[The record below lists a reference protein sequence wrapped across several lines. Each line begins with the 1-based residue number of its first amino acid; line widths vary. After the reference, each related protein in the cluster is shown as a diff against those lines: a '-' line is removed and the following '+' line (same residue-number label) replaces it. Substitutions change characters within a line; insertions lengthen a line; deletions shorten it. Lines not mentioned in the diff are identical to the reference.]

1 MDPSGPPTPYR
12 VGRVTGGIIRQS
24 PMGRKKD
31 RSTPPGQMVDVGG
44 YRLHL
49 NPSGEG
55 RPTVILDAGMISFSS
70 NWAWVQPEVAR
81 VTRVV
86 AYDRAGLGWSDPG
99 PKPRDVGQSAAELQT
114 ALGKLGIEGPHVLVG
129 HSYGGLVTRAFAAAH
144 PDAVA
149 GMVLVD
155 ASHPDQWTRFPA
167 ARGGRTVAVANRL
180 LGWLAQVGLTFPA
193 DREVSRLAKG
203 LPEPQADQIMRLA
216 TLPSAFFTSAQ
227 ALAAWDGISRP
238 LVRNA
243 KKLGALPLVVLGVTE
258 QPGFAGEKLTELQ
271 RDMADLSSDS
281 IYRVVQG
288 ATHEDL
294 VSSRVNAQV
303 VAGYILR
310 VVEAVRSGQPL
321 TS

>member
-1 MDPSGPPTPYR
+1 
-12 VGRVTGGIIRQS
+12 
-24 PMGRKKD
+24 MGRKKD

-70 NWAWVQPEVAR
+70 NWAWVQPVVAR

-114 ALGKLGIEGPHVLVG
+114 ALDKLGIDGPHVLVG
-129 HSYGGLVTRAFAAAH
+129 HSYGGLVMRAFAAAH

-149 GMVLVD
+149 GIVLVD

-167 ARGGRTVAVANRL
+167 ARGGRTVAFANRL
-180 LGWLAQVGLTFPA
+180 VGWLAQIGLTFPA
-193 DREVSRLAKG
+193 DREVGRLANG

-216 TLPSAFFTSAQ
+216 TVPTAFFTSAQ

-238 LVRNA
+238 MVRNA
-243 KKLGALPLVVLGVTE
+243 KKLGALPLVVLGVTK

-271 RDMADLSSDS
+271 RELADLSSDS